1 MKILVTGAS
10 GLIGSAVATQ
20 LTREGHQV
28 IGLARHPRRELE
40 LAGWVTLDIASA
52 REPEFWV
59 PVLDGV
65 DAVVNCAGV
74 LHSGR
79 GQDIDAIHAITPMMA
94 GILGLGLNEAAYMSE
109 IVRAGI
115 LSVDPGQ
122 EEASMALGM
131 SRT

>member
-40 LAGWVTLDIASA
+40 LAGWGTLEIASA

-59 PVLDGV
+59 PGLDGV

-74 LHSGR
+74 LQDGR
-79 GQDIDAIHAITPMMA
+79 QENTEGVHPGGA
-94 GILGLGLNEAAYMSE
+94 GE
-109 IVRAGI
+109 V
-115 LSVDPGQ
+115 V
-122 EEASMALGM
+122 EASAQRCVRRIG
-131 SRT
+131 